1 MQDTNQKQWLSR
13 VLTRVPDYI
22 TLGLIVVSGS
32 LLAQLTWLMFPAQ
45 PNTNLANTPQTN
57 EIASNVVQ
65 AQAPRV
71 NPGDEIARYHLFG
84 QVQQASLKTPKPQPK
99 PVIQSAKP
107 KFPMKLL
114 GVYNLSGD
122 AALAIL
128 NIQGEQKVFGI
139 GEAIKLEKANNQKID
154 TGAVLLEVGDRFAIV
169 KHANGESEKLE
180 LPGSKASSFSELSKE
195 SSSSKPTTSS
205 STPPATT
212 TIQSAPVVQNI
223 PQQQLQPTP
232 IQNAESVSPKTKQFA
247 QVRQQL
253 IEDPSSIMNFVRPS
267 PAHKNGQL
275 IGYRIN
281 PGKDK
286 ELFKA
291 AGLVS
296 GDVITKVNGVAVTT
310 PNALLSLQKLKNASS
325 VTLTVQR
332 YGQETTIPI
341 NF

>member
-71 NPGDEIARYHLFG
+71 NPGDEVARYHLFG
-84 QVQQASLKTPKPQPK
+84 QVQQASLKTPKLQPK
-99 PVIQSAKP
+99 PVVQSAKP

-139 GEAIKLEKANNQKID
+139 GEAIKLEKSKGKAID
-154 TGAVLLEVGDRFAIV
+154 TGATLLQVGDRFAIV
-169 KHANGESEKLE
+169 KHANGEEEKLS
-180 LPGSKASSFSELSKE
+180 LPGVSASDLQDLSKPSNTTE
-195 SSSSKPTTSS
+195 NTQTNTVTPSQSTTSITQPVQIAS
-205 STPPATT
+205 ANSE
-212 TIQSAPVVQNI
+212 SAPKAQD
-223 PQQQLQPTP
+223 L
-232 IQNAESVSPKTKQFA
+232 A

-253 IEDPSSIMNFVRPS
+253 LSNPTSIFEFVKPS
-267 PAHKNGQL
+267 PARKDGKL
-275 IGYRIN
+275 IGYRVN

-291 AGLVS
+291 SGLVS
-296 GDVITKVNGVAVTT
+296 GDIITKVNNIAVNT
-310 PNALLSLQKLKNASS
+310 PNAFMALQKLKDAKN
-325 VTLTVQR
+325 LQITVQR